1 LKFLLFGI
9 LKDKAFAVFMVL
21 RAGAHGVPKSPFLSV
36 ISEYDRVGRERLEW
50 YDLSYWIGKLGL
62 TVSPKEILNSF
73 GNRILPR

>member
-1 LKFLLFGI
+1 LQ
-9 LKDKAFAVFMVL
+9 VL
-21 RAGAHGVPKSPFLSV
+21 EEWSSGRIAHTCVSKSPFLSV
-36 ISEYDRVGRERLEW
+36 ISEYDKVGRKRLEW

>member
-1 LKFLLFGI
+1 MC
-9 LKDKAFAVFMVL
+9 VS
-21 RAGAHGVPKSPFLSV
+21 KSPFLSV

-73 GNRILPR
+73 ENRILPR